1 MDNLIIL
8 LIALVIDLI
17 FGEPG
22 NIWHPVA
29 WLGKLI
35 SLETKWIK
43 GRNNKIQIS
52 LGIIVV
58 LLTTAIITSATYF
71 IILYLR
77 DFNWWVYIIFTGL
90 LFKFT
95 FSFQGLRRA
104 IIEVKNLLGSNE
116 TVQARR
122 SLKALVSRKTDDLDN
137 NQIISATVESAA
149 ESICDSFTAPIFYF
163 LFFGV
168 PGAVAYR
175 ITNTFDSMIGYYGE
189 WEYAGKFAARLD
201 DIVNFIPSRITAL
214 FIVLSA
220 IFTGNSIQ
228 GAWKIML
235 RDRIKTKS
243 PNAGWTM
250 SAMAGALGVQ
260 LEKAGHYKLGD
271 NHYPLSLETITDSQ
285 HLSIT
290 AVSVWILLVIVAEVI
305 YIVVT

>member
-8 LIALVIDLI
+8 FIALAIDLI
-17 FGEPG
+17 FGEPD

-35 SLETKWIK
+35 SLETKWMQR
-43 GRNNKIQIS
+43 RNKKIQIF
-52 LGIIVV
+52 LGTIIV
-58 LLTTAIITSATYF
+58 LLTTAVITAAIYF

-77 DFNWWVYIIFTGL
+77 TFNLWIYVIFTGL
-90 LFKFT
+90 LFKST

-104 IIEVKNLLGSNE
+104 IVEVKNLLSGNE
-116 TVQARR
+116 IIRARQ
-122 SLKALVSRKTDDLDN
+122 SLKALVSRNTDDLDN
-137 NQIISATVESAA
+137 KQIISATVESAA
-149 ESICDSFTAPIFYF
+149 ESICDSFSAPIFYF

-175 ITNTFDSMIGYYGE
+175 IINTFDSMIGYYGE
-189 WEYAGKFAARLD
+189 WEYTGKFAARLD
-201 DIVNFIPSRITAL
+201 DVVNFIPARITAL
-214 FIVLSA
+214 IIVLSA
-220 IFTGNSIQ
+220 LFTRKNMQ

-235 RDRIKTKS
+235 RDHFNTKS

-260 LEKAGHYKLGD
+260 LEKTGHYKLGD
-271 NHYPLSLETITDSQ
+271 NLYPLSLETITDSQ
-285 HLSIT
+285 HLLITVVSIWSFF
-290 AVSVWILLVIVAEVI
+290 VILAEVI

>member
-1 MDNLIIL
+1 MDNLIIFF
-8 LIALVIDLI
+8 IALVIDLI
-17 FGEPG
+17 FDEPG

-35 SLETKWIK
+35 YLETKWIK
-43 GRNNKIQIS
+43 RRGKKIQIF

-58 LLTTAIITSATYF
+58 LLTTAIITSVIYF

-77 DFNWWVYIIFTGL
+77 DSNWWVYIIFTAL

-104 IIEVKNLLGSNE
+104 ILEVKNLLGSNE
-116 TVQARR
+116 IIRARN
-122 SLKALVSRKTDDLDN
+122 SLKALVSRNTDDLDN
-137 NQIISATVESAA
+137 AQIISATVESAA

-163 LFFGV
+163 LLFGV

-175 ITNTFDSMIGYYGE
+175 VINTYDSMIGYHGE

-201 DIVNFIPSRITAL
+201 DVINFIPARITAL
-214 FIVLSA
+214 IIVLSTL
-220 IFTGNSIQ
+220 FTRKCTQ

-235 RDRIKTKS
+235 RDRVKTKS

-260 LEKAGHYKLGD
+260 LEKTGHYKLGD
-271 NHYPLSLETITDSQ
+271 NHYSLSLETITDSQ
-285 HLSIT
+285 HLLIAVISIW
-290 AVSVWILLVIVAEVI
+290 SFFVIIAEVI